1 MSQKQ
6 EAQVRG
12 RSNKVMIF
20 TCALVLVAAV
30 IVGLIINNMTA
41 GSRFENEVVAINAA
55 FSSGDDQKIDEVL
68 KRTMSSGNYAKVE
81 SSLKSYVGDLSRNIN
96 QIKEITDNETVY
108 NALDSEYIEKNI
120 DKLDETIA
128 TLKDVSSKVDTL
140 TTDAKKL
147 YSENDVKA
155 YIEDKNLGEGFRNL
169 FFENAK
175 VFYEDEDLRNNY
187 DNTLKLL
194 RGSVKVEIEAITFLK
209 DHKADWEIK
218 DNKLNFKNDNISK
231 QYTKILEKVATY

>member
-41 GSRFENEVVAINAA
+41 GSRFENEVVAINTA

-169 FFENAK
+169 FFEMQRY
-175 VFYEDEDLRNNY
+175 F
-187 DNTLKLL
+187 T
-194 RGSVKVEIEAITFLK
+194 
-209 DHKADWEIK
+209 
-218 DNKLNFKNDNISK
+218 
-231 QYTKILEKVATY
+231 